1 MRKRISKSASKKNF
15 SRTARKIKR
24 KNLRKTLSRGG
35 YNF

>member
-1 MRKRISKSASKKNF
+1 MRKRMSRRASRRNF

-24 KNLRKTLSRGG
+24 VNLRKTLSRGG